1 VSLIR
6 PVLVLVSSLLQVT
19 VAPGMPSFHSMGVLF
34 QLMQPLYAGR
44 TTAVFRP
51 TYPRPPTIT
60 TPETVLEALKALRP
74 NVAFVVP
81 SLLEAWSHDRDAV
94 EFLKTLDNIVR
105 SIPRFS
111 FTHL

>member
-1 VSLIR
+1 
-6 PVLVLVSSLLQVT
+6 
-19 VAPGMPSFHSMGVLF
+19 MPSFHSMGVLF

-81 SLLEAWSHDRDAV
+81 SLLEAWIHDHDAV
-94 EFLKTLDNIVR
+94 KFLKTLDNIV
-105 SIPRFS
+105 SIYPLVFV
-111 FTHL
+111 THS